1 MTVRLPFTDYCL
13 IKELAD
19 ARGTSL
25 NSVVSEAVAQYARK
39 LKREHVIAE
48 IQSFQ
53 QRLQRRCGQPG
64 TDSVGLLRELRDGAD
79 R

>member
-1 MTVRLPFTDYCL
+1 MTIRLPFTDYCL

-19 ARGTSL
+19 ARGASL
-25 NSVVSEAVAQYARK
+25 NTVVSEAVAQYARK
-39 LKREHVIAE
+39 LKREHVITE

-53 QRLQRRCGQPG
+53 QRLQRKSAQPG
-64 TDSVGLLRELRDGAD
+64 TDSVGLLRELRDGAG